1 MYFQH
6 LSVYSSVV
14 TIRQAKGN
22 CKHFMRFFGDS
33 AGDGWFVAKFYQRD
47 GGIMIQCKDCEMYE
61 DGEDGKRTFK
71 CDPFSNIKE
80 PECLAKWQLIRL
92 DMLVASYQ
100 SMLQW
105 YGKLAPIQDKLFK
118 YMERE
123 IEDIDES
130 EKWKVDDDDLPDI

>member
-1 MYFQH
+1 MPIPAQ
-6 LSVYSSVV
+6 
-14 TIRQAKGN
+14 N
-22 CKHFMRFFGDS
+22 
-33 AGDGWFVAKFYQRD
+33 RD
-47 GGIMIQCKDCEMYE
+47 GATMIQCKDCELYE
-61 DGEDGKRTFK
+61 AGEDGKRTFK

-80 PECLAKWQLIRL
+80 TDCLAKWQLIRL

-123 IEDIDES
+123 IDDIDES
-130 EKWKVDDDDLPDI
+130 EKWKADEEDPFDS